1 MNDRPYNDPALS
13 EALKRNSKEWLPTD
27 FEERVISK
35 TRRRGR
41 WQRVAA
47 AFIGTLMLSGIA
59 WAAYHG
65 VHHTAEPQRQ
75 ETLAVSRQHAP
86 EVQHETVCFDNATLD
101 SILATVAQHYQ
112 KQVEY
117 RNQNMRSL
125 HFHIKWNRTAPLA
138 DFITLINNFEGINVS
153 QQQDTIVVE

>member
-13 EALKRNSKEWLPTD
+13 EALKRNIKEWLPTD

-35 TRRRGR
+35 ARRRGR
-41 WQRVAA
+41 WHRVAA

-59 WAAYHG
+59 WAAYYG
-65 VHHTAEPQRQ
+65 THHADEPQRP
-75 ETLAVSRQHAP
+75 EMLTESRQQVP
-86 EVQHETVCFDNATLD
+86 EVQDETVCFDNATLD
-101 SILATVAQHYQ
+101 SILTTVAQHYQ

-117 RNQNMRSL
+117 RNENMRTL

-153 QQQDTIVVE
+153 QQQDAIVVE